1 MSDANKH
8 NLVYFESS
16 SMRTLYNDMERW
28 QQINH
33 HRLLSISIQ
42 KDQACYC
49 CIALTNP
56 MEVVITSADGKTH
69 AEVLPAFRPDP
80 SSAVGGLTLQSYPA
94 RLAVSG

>member
-1 MSDANKH
+1 MSDANKR

-28 QQINH
+28 QQTNH
-33 HRLLSISIQ
+33 RRLLSISIQ
-42 KDQACYC
+42 KDQDSYC

-56 MEVVITSADGKTH
+56 TEVVITSADGKTH
-69 AEVLPAFRPDP
+69 AEVLPAFKPDP
-80 SSAVGGLTLQSYPA
+80 SSAVAGVRLQSYPA